1 MAVAP
6 IMTETLTEEP
16 EPAKANPQGM
26 GMLAAAMACVLA
38 DVGRVPKNGRNN
50 FHGYDYA
57 VEADIVDSVRDSLA
71 ANGLVLFPSVLDAQY
86 DKVKEGK
93 RDATLV
99 TVEM

>member
-6 IMTETLTEEP
+6 IMTEAFTEEP
-16 EPAKANPQGM
+16 GPAKANPQGM
-26 GMLAAAMACVLA
+26 GMLAAAMARVLA

-71 ANGLVLFPSVLDAQY
+71 ANGFSFRNTTRC
-86 DKVKEGK
+86 GK
-93 RDATLV
+93 G
-99 TVEM
+99 